1 MEEKMETNAQ
11 AIRNLL
17 LWGACWI
24 AALMLLLP
32 ALAGS

>member
-1 MEEKMETNAQ
+1 MDTNAEG
-11 AIRNLL
+11 IRNLL

-32 ALAGS
+32 ALAGK